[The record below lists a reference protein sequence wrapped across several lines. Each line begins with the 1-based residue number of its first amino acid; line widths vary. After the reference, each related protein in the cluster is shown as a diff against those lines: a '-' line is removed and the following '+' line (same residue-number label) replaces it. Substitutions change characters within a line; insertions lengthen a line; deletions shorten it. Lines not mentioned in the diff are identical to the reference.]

1 MFCKRNA
8 HSVALRVY
16 KVVHYAFGAM
26 FSTVLSNLW
35 HKIRI
40 YIFIYIPLFKKL
52 TMLSIQSSK

>member
-35 HKIRI
+35 HKIRNI
-40 YIFIYIPLFKKL
+40 YIYIYSPF
-52 TMLSIQSSK
+52 

>member
-35 HKIRI
+35 HKIRNIYIYI
-40 YIFIYIPLFKKL
+40 YIFPFLKN
-52 TMLSIQSSK
+52 